1 MHKISVIIPV
11 YNVEKYLSA
20 CMESIINQTYKNLEI
35 ILVNDGST
43 DSCPQICEEYAAKD
57 NRIKVIHKK
66 NGGLS
71 DARNIGLK
79 QATGDLISFVDS
91 DDVVSLGFYQK
102 LLNAFIENNADI
114 AECAFLKFEKENAMN
129 EAKEDSCPNAEIFET
144 EKALGQLL
152 EGPLSICVWNKIYKK
167 EVIEDID
174 FPVNKINED
183 EYWTYKVFAKAK
195 KIVKIYNELYFYRQ
209 QATSIMGSGYSLKRL
224 DGLQAHEE
232 RLAYLKENY
241 PELEQSAIR
250 TYCMVAMYHYHQLSK
265 HNDIDPERTYRDSI
279 YDKVKN
285 YYKWAVLKNWYWK
298 DIIWFLLFIY
308 SPKNYMRF
316 REYMD
321 RKVER
326 RLSKA

>member
-1 MHKISVIIPV
+1 MNKISIIIPV
-11 YNVEKYLSA
+11 YNVEKYLST
-20 CMESIINQTYKNLEI
+20 CLDSVINQTYQNLEI

-43 DSCPQICEEYAAKD
+43 DACPKICEVYATKD
-57 NRIKVIHKK
+57 NRIKVIHKQ

-71 DARNIGLK
+71 DARNVGLK
-79 QATGDLISFVDS
+79 QTTGNLVSFVDS
-91 DDVVSLGFYQK
+91 DDVLALDFYQK
-102 LLNAFIENNADI
+102 LINVLIKNNADI
-114 AECAFLKFEKENAMN
+114 AECGFLKFENESKLN
-129 EAKEDSCPNAEIFET
+129 EAKIDRHQNVEIYET
-144 EKALGQLL
+144 EKALALLL
-152 EGPLSICVWNKIYKK
+152 EGSLSIVVWNKIYKK
-167 EVIEDID
+167 KLLEGIE

-183 EYWTYKVFAKAK
+183 EYWTYKIIAKAK
-195 KIVKIYNELYFYRQ
+195 KIVKIHDELYFYRQ
-209 QATSIMGSGYSLKRL
+209 QPTSIMGSSYSIKRL
-224 DGLQAHEE
+224 DGLKAHEE

-285 YYKWAVLKNWYWK
+285 YYKWSVLKNWYWK

-308 SPKNYMRF
+308 SPKNYMRV

-326 RLSKA
+326 RLNKE